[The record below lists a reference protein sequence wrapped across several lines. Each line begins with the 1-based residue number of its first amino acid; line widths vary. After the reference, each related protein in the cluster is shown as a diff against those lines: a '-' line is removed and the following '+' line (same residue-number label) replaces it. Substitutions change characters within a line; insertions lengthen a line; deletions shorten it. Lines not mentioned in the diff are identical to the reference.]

1 MRPRGRRPSV
11 PAAAAVVARSLLV
24 VGSGACMALDSFCG
38 RLLSRPRRGSDDT
51 CAIRPPHGSPL
62 LLLPLLSKRKKV
74 REGESV
80 NVGETKRSRVRERR
94 VRVRSPDVMRAISV
108 IAAYRNSDD

>member
-1 MRPRGRRPSV
+1 
-11 PAAAAVVARSLLV
+11 
-24 VGSGACMALDSFCG
+24 MALDSFCG

-62 LLLPLLSKRKKV
+62 LLLPLLSKRKKE

-80 NVGETKRSRVRERR
+80 NVGETKRSRVRERASACALAR
-94 VRVRSPDVMRAISV
+94 RDACHLRYRRLSEQRRLIV
-108 IAAYRNSDD
+108 IFW